1 MKSRD
6 PLLYEQLIGQYVG
19 TEEAQSKVD
28 SNNLGFS
35 SVLLDHVQAL
45 QNNELYN
52 LQKVAEV
59 RSVIS

>member
-28 SNNLGFS
+28 SKNLGFS

-59 RSVIS
+59 RSVIG

>member
-19 TEEAQSKVD
+19 EDEVQSKIEPK
-28 SNNLGFS
+28 SLAFS

-45 QNNELYN
+45 QNNRLYD
-52 LQKVAEV
+52 LQKEAEV
-59 RSVIS
+59 TS